1 MAPVDAR
8 LVSSSARTSAC
19 TCAAPYPAGIL
30 DKMTYPFPLDALGRY
45 LVPVPIIVVDYA
57 ENARNHGQRPE
68 HGYPGVAE
76 LAAEFKR
83 GGEMIHAVTLAEDPL
98 DQRLHLAAGFR
109 RYDAATLAGWESLP
123 AQIKPMDRGERR
135 AFNLRENRNRKDTS
149 SYDVALGFA
158 RLRKEQRKSVAE
170 IAAATG
176 YTVAYVGELLS
187 QLRELHP
194 TLLNLWRMND
204 ARLRT
209 HTRRQLVRMKLPAEQ
224 QLDHFG
230 LGAKKLQQRTP
241 SVRRHPPA
249 RAQVKAIL
257 DQLGHAQNRMS
268 HKRRFATTL
277 LRWFLWGEHEE
288 RVLAEL
294 GLKPSLKQRPRNQV

>member
-1 MAPVDAR
+1 MA
-8 LVSSSARTSAC
+8 
-19 TCAAPYPAGIL
+19 
-30 DKMTYPFPLDALGRY
+30 YPFPPDALGRY
-45 LVPVPIIVVDYA
+45 LVPLPIIVVDYA

-68 HGYPGVAE
+68 NGYADVAE

-83 GGEMIHAVTLAEDPL
+83 GGEMIHSVTLGEDPL
-98 DQRLHLAAGFR
+98 DHHLYLAAGFR
-109 RYDAATLAGWESLP
+109 RYDAAKLAGWESLP
-123 AQIKPMDRGERR
+123 AQIKPMDRAERR

-158 RLRKEQRKSVAE
+158 RLRNEEHKSVVE

-176 YTVAYVGELLS
+176 YTIAYVGELLS

-209 HTRRQLVRMKLPAEQ
+209 HTRRQLVRMKLSAEQ

-230 LGAKKLQQRTP
+230 LGAKRLQQRTP
-241 SVRRHPPA
+241 SMRRHPPA
-249 RAQVKAIL
+249 RAHIKAIL
-257 DQLGHAQNRMS
+257 DQLGHAQNRMR

-277 LRWFLWGEHEE
+277 LRWFLWGEHED

-294 GLKPSLKQRPRNQV
+294 GLKPNLKRQSKNQV